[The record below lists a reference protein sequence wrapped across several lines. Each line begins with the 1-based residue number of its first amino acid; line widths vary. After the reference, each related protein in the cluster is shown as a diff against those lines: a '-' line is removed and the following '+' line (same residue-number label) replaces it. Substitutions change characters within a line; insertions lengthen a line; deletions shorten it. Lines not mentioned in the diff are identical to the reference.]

1 LVPDGPITLEV
12 ERLTYGGDALGRH
25 EGLVVFV
32 PYAAPGD
39 RIVAEPVERR
49 PRFLRAQITSLL
61 APGPDRVAPQCP
73 VFGVCGGC
81 QWQHVTPDGQR
92 AAKTSIVAE
101 QLARLGGLR
110 DVDVRPAIGT
120 DDWRYRA
127 RISLALEDGRL
138 GYRRARSHALVEID
152 DCPIASPALT
162 RHLDVARRWAAALRS
177 APERITIAA
186 APAGVVLVAN
196 TRMRPGTV
204 DRDGSEALLVAE
216 PGVRGVVLAGGG
228 LRVVV
233 GNPMVEVAPE
243 PELTLEVPADVF
255 TQVHPA
261 ANLAL
266 VRTVLDFAQPVSGML
281 ALDLYCGAGNFAL
294 PLASRGV
301 AVHGVEQSGIA
312 IDAARAN
319 AVRLALAGTRFT
331 IGDVDAALAALAD
344 EPVDLVVLDPPRAG
358 AAGPLHRIAGMRPQ
372 RIVYVS
378 CDPATLARDARSL
391 AELGYRLARAQPIDV
406 FPQTYHIETVAEFL
420 LT

>member
-1 LVPDGPITLEV
+1 LVPDGPLTLEV
-12 ERLTYGGDALGRH
+12 ERLTYGGDALARH

-49 PRFLRAQITSLL
+49 PRFLRASMTSLV
-61 APGPDRVAPQCP
+61 APGPDRVEPPCP

-81 QWQHVTPDGQR
+81 QWQHVAPDAQR

-101 QLARLGGLR
+101 QLARLGKLS
-110 DVDVRPAIGT
+110 DVDVLPAIGT
-120 DDWRYRA
+120 DDWRYRT

-152 DCPIASPALT
+152 DCPIASSTLT
-162 RHLDVARRWAAALRS
+162 DHLDVARRWAVALRS
-177 APERITIAA
+177 APERVTIAA
-186 APAGVVLVAN
+186 APGGVVLVAN
-196 TRMRPGTV
+196 TRMRPGTT
-204 DRDGSEALLVAE
+204 DRESSESMLVAE
-216 PGVRGVVLAGGG
+216 PVVRGVVLAGGG
-228 LRVVV
+228 QRVVV
-233 GNPMVEVAPE
+233 GDPMVHVTPE
-243 PELTLEVPADVF
+243 PEMTLEVPADVF

-261 ANLAL
+261 ANVAL

-301 AVHGVEQSGIA
+301 AVHGVEQSGVA
-312 IDAARAN
+312 VDAARAN
-319 AVRLALAGTRFT
+319 AVRLALAGARFT
-331 IGDVDAALAALAD
+331 IGDVDAALGALAG

-358 AAGPLHRIAGMRPQ
+358 AASPLHRIAGMRAP

-391 AELGYRLARAQPIDV
+391 TELGYRLLRAQPIDV